1 MKNGTAELRKL
12 KRRFD
17 KKPRIPGVNGWMNF
31 GFMDKWEG
39 KKDAQANQICE
50 YGQGHITPHIDDKT
64 RLFDSYVDTMYLK
77 TSLYFEPVVTE
88 ANALVVEFNI
98 INNQKDIKVAD
109 GGENAQ
115 RQEALNAANAANRE
129 KRKSHILMRIAE
141 IKSESDMIHES
152 LQHHLECAEGIF
164 YSCISR
170 YWKGVLAASSEKL
183 GHFPNIEH
191 KEYEGRKI
199 YLENREKLVTMID
212 HTIIRGGSYEEE

>member
-1 MKNGTAELRKL
+1 MKKGTIELGRL
-12 KRRFD
+12 KMTLD
-17 KKPRIPGVNGWMNF
+17 KKPRIPGVNGWLNF
-31 GFMDKWEG
+31 GFMDKWTG
-39 KKDAQANQICE
+39 KKDARENQICE
-50 YGQGHITPHIDDKT
+50 YEQGHITPHIDDKA

-88 ANALVVEFNI
+88 ANALVVEFNLI
-98 INNQKDIKVAD
+98 SNQKDIKVAE

-129 KRKSHILMRIAE
+129 KRKSDILMRIAE

-152 LQHHLECAEGIF
+152 LQHHLERAEGIF
-164 YSCISR
+164 HSCISR
-170 YWKGVLAASSEKL
+170 YWKGVLAVSDEKL

-199 YLENREKLVTMID
+199 YLGNREKLVSMID
-212 HTIIRGGSYEEE
+212 NTIIRGGSYEEE